1 MKTNSSLRN
10 LARARLMAIVLAI
23 AAIAV
28 IELGVTERLATKIGR
43 ITAHQTDT
51 AAVPNVSLSDL
62 IAAAH

>member
-1 MKTNSSLRN
+1 
-10 LARARLMAIVLAI
+10 MAIVLAI